1 MIALTSISPA
11 HNNYESQL
19 TAIKSWRK
27 HGYKVVSLNSK
38 SEIDQLKGFKDVE
51 FIETQRTNEVLF
63 KKPYTHISAII
74 DHAKTTNHDYFLIL
88 NSDVII
94 NDKRNI
100 TESITQ
106 RSESGVV
113 IFNRYDFDD
122 DMEVCKRYD
131 LGFDGFFINKKWLD
145 IFPQSVLCLGQC
157 FWDYW
162 LPYQAVL
169 KKVPIFLL
177 KEPYFYH
184 KKHHLQYSSDD
195 YLATGRIFEGEVSV
209 LDPKITTHKNISAMS
224 QYVYERIK
232 NNLR

>member
-11 HNNYESQL
+11 HSNYESQL
-19 TAIKSWRK
+19 TAIKSWQK

-38 SEIDQLKGFKDVE
+38 SEIDQLKGFKGVE

-74 DHAKTTNHDYFLIL
+74 DYAKIANHDYFLIL

-94 NDKRNI
+94 NDKRSI

-106 RSESGVV
+106 RSELGVI

-122 DMEVCKRYD
+122 DIEVCKRYD
-131 LGFDGFFINKKWLD
+131 LGFDGFFINKKWLG

-169 KKVPIFLL
+169 NKVPLFRF
-177 KEPYFYH
+177 KEPYLFH
-184 KKHHLQYSSDD
+184 KKHPVQYSAED
-195 YLATGRIFEGEVSV
+195 YLATGRLFEGEVSV
-209 LDPKITTHKNISAMS
+209 LDIKVSTHKNVSYMS
-224 QYVYERIK
+224 QYVFERIK